1 MKTLIVGGTGFLG
14 RTLTGKLVAQGHD
27 VVIVD
32 IAPAGNTF
40 DRYGEAVSY
49 VRGDIT
55 RFDEI
60 ADAMQSA
67 KPDRAVNLSYYLG
80 SDVPPHRALR
90 LNVLG
95 MDNFFEAARQA
106 AVPHTIFASS
116 FIVNGDQRHF
126 GERPITEDDHL
137 YGFDQYSVHKGF
149 NEWQARDYGDKYGMT
164 ITGIRPANVTGFD
177 KVHGSMDHVRCVV
190 LPARGQAVE
199 FEHKGAIWCPI
210 HMEDASE
217 ALLRIVLAEK
227 PKHRI
232 YNTGGTPIRMGAIA
246 DIVRSYLPDAK
257 ISFRHETGGLYS
269 NPINYLIDNSRLV
282 EEFGIQIPPFEQ
294 RVLQIIN
301 DVRQQEGLEPIR
313 SKSL

>member
-1 MKTLIVGGTGFLG
+1 MKILIVGGTGFLG
-14 RTLTGKLVAQGHD
+14 RTLIRKLVDQDHQ
-27 VVIVD
+27 VVVVD
-32 IAPAGNTF
+32 INTAARSLFAPYGDAVTF
-40 DRYGEAVSY
+40 VQ
-49 VRGDIT
+49 GDVT
-55 RFDEI
+55 HFDEVS
-60 ADAMQSA
+60 DAMQA
-67 KPDRAVNLSYYLG
+67 ARPDRAVNLSYYLA

-106 AVPHTIFASS
+106 QVPHTVFASS

-126 GERPITEDDHL
+126 GERPITEDDLL

-149 NEWQARDYGDKYGMT
+149 NEWQARDYADKYGMT

-177 KVHGSMDHVRCVV
+177 KIHGSMDHVRCIV
-190 LPARGQAVE
+190 LPARGEAVQ
-199 FEHKGAIWCPI
+199 FEHKEAVWCPI
-210 HMEDASE
+210 HIEDAAE
-217 ALLRIVLAEK
+217 ALLRILRKEK

-257 ISFRHETGGLYS
+257 ISFRHETGGLHA

-282 EEFGIQIPPFEQ
+282 DEFELQFAPYEQ
-294 RVLQIIN
+294 RVLEIIN
-301 DVRQQEGLEPIR
+301 DVRRQEDLPLVAAR
-313 SKSL
+313 A